1 MIIGSLFYYTAW
13 LITGIYILSMSINII
28 SSFLD
33 PYDIDGCMNTGIC
46 KEGFAFNDC
55 GNGKPCTITKESC
68 LKNNNIWLEDIHSCD
83 TRHKF
88 R

>member
-1 MIIGSLFYYTAW
+1 MQLFTNKFIRYLEMIIGSLFYYTAW

-33 PYDIDGCMNTGIC
+33 PYDIDGCMDTGIC

-68 LKNNNIWLEDIHSCD
+68 L
-83 TRHKF
+83 
-88 R
+88 

>member
-1 MIIGSLFYYTAW
+1 
-13 LITGIYILSMSINII
+13 MSINII

-33 PYDIDGCMNTGIC
+33 PYDIDGCMDTGIC
-46 KEGFAFNDC
+46 KEGFTLNDC
-55 GNGKPCTITKESC
+55 GNGKPCIITKESC